1 MNEESVPRSDD
12 ASEPGRGYGTVA
24 RIFHWTIAGMVAIQ
38 IPAGIAMTS
47 DPLASF
53 ADPLYVLHKGM
64 GAVLLVL
71 VVGRIMWRATHPA
84 PRFPGFMPAR
94 EQRIAQATHIAI
106 YVALFAMVASGYV
119 RTVGDGY
126 PIELLDALGIPPLIP
141 EMPGLAAAMLVVHQ
155 AVVVVLVA
163 LVAVHVGAV
172 LRHELIE
179 RNPVL
184 RRMWPPAR
192 RD

>member
-1 MNEESVPRSDD
+1 MNEKSAPRSDE
-12 ASEPGRGYGTVA
+12 APESVRGYGTVA
-24 RIFHWTIAGMVAIQ
+24 RIFHWSIAAMVAIQ

-47 DPLASF
+47 EPLADL

-64 GAVLLVL
+64 GSVLLVL
-71 VVGRIMWRATHPA
+71 VMGRILWRTTHRA
-84 PRFPGFMPAR
+84 PPFPGFMPAR
-94 EQRIAQATHIAI
+94 EQRIAHATHVAI
-106 YVALFAMVASGYV
+106 YVALFVMVVSGYV
-119 RTVGDGY
+119 RTVGDEY
-126 PIELLDALGIPPLIP
+126 PIELLNAMGIPPLIP

-155 AVVVVLVA
+155 AVVVILVA
-163 LVAVHVGAV
+163 LVAVHVSAV